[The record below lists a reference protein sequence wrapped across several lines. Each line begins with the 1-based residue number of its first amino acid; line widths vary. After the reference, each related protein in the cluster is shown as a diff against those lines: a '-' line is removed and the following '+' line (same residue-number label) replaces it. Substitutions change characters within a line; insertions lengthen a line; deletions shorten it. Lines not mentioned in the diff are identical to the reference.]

1 MLKIFRDYWGY
12 LTAVVVLALTFILRP
27 DILERL
33 LNSDGFIPH
42 GHCYLW
48 QPGLVWLHLA
58 SDLLTGLAYVAISA
72 TLAILVY
79 RTRKEIPFHWMLL
92 AFGTFIVA
100 CGSTHFM
107 AVWTLWHPTYWLAG
121 ALKAITAFASV
132 ATAVALPALV
142 PRSVLLV
149 EEAKLSEER
158 RLHLESANEKLKE
171 LDLIKTQFF
180 ANVSHELRTPLT
192 LILGPT
198 EKLLEETDLEAEQRR
213 SLEVIARNA
222 RLLLKQVNDLLD
234 VSKLEAKGME
244 VYPGDF
250 DLAQLVR
257 RTAANFDG
265 LAQEKQV
272 AFVVDTPD
280 AVPVQLDEAKV
291 ERIVLN
297 LLSNAFKF
305 TPEGGT
311 IRCAI
316 ATTHHANSPAEAGIN
331 PAVTITVEDSG
342 PGIPQPLQEVIF
354 ERFRQGEGSANRRYG
369 GTGLGLAIVKEFVEL
384 QGGSVSISDAAIGGA
399 CFQVALPL
407 NAPGNNTSLPSAT
420 APGQTYDL
428 AQVLLEELWPHA
440 TAPVVQDATPAA
452 SKPLIL
458 VVEDNPEMQQF
469 VASTLTDEYQIA
481 VAQDGQAGWE
491 QAQALQPDLIL
502 SDVMMPR
509 LSGDQLVAQ
518 IRSHPELNDIPILML
533 TAKADD
539 HLRIHLLQQG
549 VQDYLMKP
557 FSAGE
562 LKARVK
568 NLVTIRRTRVLL
580 QQELASQSHDLEA
593 LAQEVRRWKQELQ
606 IAYGKLQ
613 QQAEELTQAN
623 RLKDEFLGIISHELR
638 TPLNSILGWAK
649 MLRSR
654 NLDATVVSRALES
667 IERNATTQA
676 ILVEDLLDI
685 SRLLGGK
692 LKLDMHP
699 VELKPLIQASI
710 EAVTAQAEDKKIQI
724 QTHLSDAANLVS
736 GNFSRLQQVIQNLLE
751 NAIKF
756 TPERGQVEVVLEYK
770 DDQAK
775 IEISDTGQGI
785 NPDFLPYVFDY
796 FRQED
801 SSTGRKYSGLGLGLA
816 IAQRLVHLHQ
826 GQVQVENQGKETGV
840 KITVFIPLLSSG
852 KLNPVG
858 AAVS

>member
-369 GTGLGLAIVKEFVEL
+369 GTGLGLAIVKEF
-384 QGGSVSISDAAIGGA
+384 
-399 CFQVALPL
+399 
-407 NAPGNNTSLPSAT
+407 
-420 APGQTYDL
+420 
-428 AQVLLEELWPHA
+428 
-440 TAPVVQDATPAA
+440 
-452 SKPLIL
+452 
-458 VVEDNPEMQQF
+458 
-469 VASTLTDEYQIA
+469 
-481 VAQDGQAGWE
+481 
-491 QAQALQPDLIL
+491 
-502 SDVMMPR
+502 
-509 LSGDQLVAQ
+509 
-518 IRSHPELNDIPILML
+518 
-533 TAKADD
+533 
-539 HLRIHLLQQG
+539 
-549 VQDYLMKP
+549 
-557 FSAGE
+557 
-562 LKARVK
+562 
-568 NLVTIRRTRVLL
+568 
-580 QQELASQSHDLEA
+580 
-593 LAQEVRRWKQELQ
+593 
-606 IAYGKLQ
+606 
-613 QQAEELTQAN
+613 
-623 RLKDEFLGIISHELR
+623 
-638 TPLNSILGWAK
+638 
-649 MLRSR
+649 
-654 NLDATVVSRALES
+654 
-667 IERNATTQA
+667 
-676 ILVEDLLDI
+676 
-685 SRLLGGK
+685 
-692 LKLDMHP
+692 
-699 VELKPLIQASI
+699 
-710 EAVTAQAEDKKIQI
+710 
-724 QTHLSDAANLVS
+724 
-736 GNFSRLQQVIQNLLE
+736 
-751 NAIKF
+751 
-756 TPERGQVEVVLEYK
+756 
-770 DDQAK
+770 
-775 IEISDTGQGI
+775 
-785 NPDFLPYVFDY
+785 
-796 FRQED
+796 
-801 SSTGRKYSGLGLGLA
+801 
-816 IAQRLVHLHQ
+816 
-826 GQVQVENQGKETGV
+826 
-840 KITVFIPLLSSG
+840 
-852 KLNPVG
+852 
-858 AAVS
+858 

>member
-27 DILERL
+27 DILKRL

-858 AAVS
+858 AALS